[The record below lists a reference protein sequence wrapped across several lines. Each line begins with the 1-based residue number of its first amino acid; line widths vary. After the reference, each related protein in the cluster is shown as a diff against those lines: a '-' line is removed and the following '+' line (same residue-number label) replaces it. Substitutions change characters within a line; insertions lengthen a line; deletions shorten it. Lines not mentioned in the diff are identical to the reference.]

1 MRKKISVYL
10 FLFLGLAILG
20 YLMYN
25 IEWEALKSAFTMVG
39 YQIFIVFAAALLWIS
54 CNALCLSVLADHKVP
69 FFYLMYTQIT
79 GDAYNSITPFGGL
92 GGVPVKINNLTKYLN
107 FHQASETIIRDQLIH
122 STSGIMFTAFLSF
135 LAIGILPNEE
145 AYIIPLLITGVVFLV
160 LSILFTLLIFSEK
173 PGKLLQRLLTK
184 IKMLSDYR
192 SNPIDRATF
201 LKALGFK
208 MLGRVI
214 SMIELLIIFMLLGF
228 APSFLDI
235 LTVMTVLT
243 IGSSI
248 LFIFPQGIGVH
259 EAGITGAFS
268 ILGYSAAMGLSF
280 GLIRRARSLFWMIFG
295 IALHLLVVLFSKKE
309 MPSSVNANESP
320 LAQNEN

>member
-1 MRKKISVYL
+1 
-10 FLFLGLAILG
+10 
-20 YLMYN
+20 MYN

-39 YQIFIVFAAALLWIS
+39 YQILIVFSAALLWIS
-54 CNALCLSVLADHKVP
+54 CNALCLSVLVNHKVP
-69 FFYLMYTQIT
+69 FFYLLYTQIT

-107 FHQASETIIRDQLIH
+107 IHQASETIIRDQLIH

-135 LAIGILPNEE
+135 LAIGILPYEE
-145 AYIIPLLITGVVFLV
+145 PYIFPLLATGVVFLI
-160 LSILFTLLIFSEK
+160 LSILFVVLIFSSK
-173 PGKLLQRLLTK
+173 PGKLLQKLLTK
-184 IKMLSDYR
+184 IKILSDYR
-192 SNPIDRATF
+192 SNPIKRITF

-208 MLGRVI
+208 MLGRLL
-214 SMIELLIIFMLLGF
+214 SMLELFIIFMLLGF

-268 ILGYSAAMGLSF
+268 ILGYSATMGLSF

-295 IALHLLVVLFSKKE
+295 IALHLLVVLFYKKNL
-309 MPSSVNANESP
+309 PTAVNTNKTS
-320 LAQNEN
+320 LAKNKS